1 MKEMGPIAGIGCENT
16 TEKNYAKGIDCQ
28 SITK

>member
-1 MKEMGPIAGIGCENT
+1 MGPIAGIGCENT
-16 TEKNYAKGIDCQ
+16 MTEKNYAKGIDCQ